1 MSLIENHEKSPMRD
15 FTADRI
21 AGGITRNDF
30 LLHAAVDGASFG
42 GVGGSGMGA
51 YHGKAGFDSFS
62 QYRAVS
68 ESRLPGSATALFV
81 PPTPPRLM
89 PAVDWIV
96 RKQATRV
103 RKRINRFQSR
113 RSD

>member
-1 MSLIENHEKSPMRD
+1 MSLIENHENIDAR
-15 FTADRI
+15 FHAVQI

-30 LLHAAVDGASFG
+30 LLHPAVDGVPFG

-51 YHGKAGFDSFS
+51 YHEKA
-62 QYRAVS
+62 
-68 ESRLPGSATALFV
+68 
-81 PPTPPRLM
+81 RLM
-89 PAVDWIV
+89 PAVDSIV